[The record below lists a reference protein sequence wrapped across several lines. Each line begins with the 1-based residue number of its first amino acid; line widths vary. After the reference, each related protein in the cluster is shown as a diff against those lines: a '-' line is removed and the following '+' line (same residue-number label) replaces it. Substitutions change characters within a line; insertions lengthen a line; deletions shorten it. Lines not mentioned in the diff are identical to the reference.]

1 MPLKLLMARF
11 LWAKSQGLY
20 KAENYLMSK
29 SSTASAKALQR
40 RKVLLDKKGR
50 DLDLQRQQ
58 PAEIMDLQQAVQTAE
73 AAASPAGI
81 MERVQRDA
89 LQFLHRQ
96 LVHSIQREGYS
107 DAQRERP
114 ERWSMLLNLIV
125 MFVSLAKI
133 QLSYVTLNPKP

>member
-1 MPLKLLMARF
+1 
-11 LWAKSQGLY
+11 
-20 KAENYLMSK
+20 MSK
-29 SSTASAKALQR
+29 SSTASAKALQC
-40 RKVLLDKKGR
+40 RKVLLDKQGR